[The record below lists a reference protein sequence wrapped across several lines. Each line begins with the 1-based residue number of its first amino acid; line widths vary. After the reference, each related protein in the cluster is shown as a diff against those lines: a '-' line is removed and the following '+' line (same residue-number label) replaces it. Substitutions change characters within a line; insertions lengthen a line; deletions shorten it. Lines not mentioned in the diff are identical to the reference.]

1 MKSSRNKFY
10 QFGKHNNFFKN
21 INNFLLITLPVNL
34 VVFLLLMGA
43 YLILYKFSL
52 FPTMQIVLKPY
63 NCLICLWTSLFADNM
78 TYLSFHCF
86 FYFYGFVPYAH
97 GISNLLSCLLCLLT
111 TYILLM
117 MCFLGFAVRIF
128 IST

>member
-1 MKSSRNKFY
+1 MKSSLNKFY

-63 NCLICLWTSLFADNM
+63 NSLICLWTSLFADNM

-86 FYFYGFVPYAH
+86 LYFYGFVPYAH
-97 GISNLLSCLLCLLT
+97 GTSNLLSCLLCLLT
-111 TYILLM
+111 TYILIM